1 MRIWCGGAIEEGG
14 PQPPSTVQRGLSHLS
29 FLGNVDI

>member
-14 PQPPSTVQRGLSHLS
+14 PQPPSTVQRGAEPPLFS
-29 FLGNVDI
+29 G